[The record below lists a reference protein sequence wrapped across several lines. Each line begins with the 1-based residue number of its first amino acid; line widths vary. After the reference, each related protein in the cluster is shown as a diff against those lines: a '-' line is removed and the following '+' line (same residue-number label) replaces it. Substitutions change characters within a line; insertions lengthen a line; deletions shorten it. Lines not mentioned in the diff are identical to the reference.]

1 MENKENFKKFLDMAR
16 RDGRVPNSSRG
27 EETYEQN
34 TKKEVLRYVMMIASK
49 VEFYKYLKEKKGR
62 EELRSIWKLE
72 MAVPC
77 LLHLELR
84 IGENILT
91 SMCQEIMNRVKFLSL
106 LLLLLLTTSNYNNYY
121 FYCAFHSTSTTSM
134 ETNMEGIRYKSL
146 PLQ

>member
-34 TKKEVLRYVMMIASK
+34 TKKEVLRYVMMIANK
-49 VEFYKYLKEKKGR
+49 V
-62 EELRSIWKLE
+62 ELRSIWKLE